1 MTKQTSTKKR
11 IFQKWQNLLYFS
23 HLARKPWPQPYPP
36 VASQPELNFPV
47 VWRAGNPF
55 TESHPAWGLYI
66 WRLTNWWELWNY
78 CFSCKY
84 TFCPWKKI
92 SIQYIRTFSKYD
104 GHHVGN
110 VSPSLLLRILL
121 SSSPGFSITQCAGFL
136 PAYRGG
142 EALWYGV
149 VWWRGSGII
158 AQAQDPAF
166 LLAHITMPRLTKNIR
181 TF

>member
-1 MTKQTSTKKR
+1 MDSHRTCIAPASSCLNCHCWSLSLSLLLLLVIEKAHSGAQLQSTSISINRVSVHLDHPIIIWCAQCAVSNFHDQTDKHKKR

-92 SIQYIRTFSKYD
+92 SIQYIRT
-104 GHHVGN
+104 
-110 VSPSLLLRILL
+110 I
-121 SSSPGFSITQCAGFL
+121 
-136 PAYRGG
+136 
-142 EALWYGV
+142 
-149 VWWRGSGII
+149 WWPPCG
-158 AQAQDPAF
+158 
-166 LLAHITMPRLTKNIR
+166 
-181 TF
+181 